1 MIKLLGNLVF
11 LGLLYGA
18 MLFADP
24 GARTTRNHRI
34 LAQRVGLAGIIS
46 VGAGTLII
54 TGGIDLSIGA
64 VVALTMTAV
73 GLLMT
78 RYAVHPALAM
88 LLVLALGALIG
99 LWHGVLVTYLRL
111 QPFIVTLCGLFIYRG
126 IARWL
131 ARDSTVGLGTEF
143 PELREFFDGD
153 VFNVPVHFV
162 ILLVLMLIVGVL
174 LHFSV
179 HGRYAFALGSNEN
192 AARYC
197 GVPTNLYKVLAY
209 VLCSTL
215 TAMYGILLLFKSNS
229 VQPNTTGSFLELYA
243 IAAAVI
249 GGCSLR
255 GGEGNVLGILMG
267 TCIITLLPTYVLF
280 MGIPST
286 LEYAIIG
293 GALLLGAFVD
303 EMLRR
308 YYAAR
313 KA

>member
-1 MIKLLGNLVF
+1 MIKIVGNLVF
-11 LGLLYGA
+11 LALLYGA
-18 MLFADP
+18 MLSADP
-24 GARTTRNHRI
+24 GARGAENHRL
-34 LAQRVGLAGIIS
+34 LAQRVGLNGVIS
-46 VGAGTLII
+46 LGAGALII
-54 TGGIDLSIGA
+54 TGGIDLSIGS
-64 VVALTMTAV
+64 VVALASTV
-73 GLLMT
+73 LGLLMT
-78 RYAVHPALAM
+78 RYAVNPWLAM
-88 LLVLALGALIG
+88 LAVLLLGAVIG
-99 LWHGVLVTYLRL
+99 LLHGLLVTYVRL
-111 QPFIVTLCGLFIYRG
+111 QSFIVTLCGLFIYRG

-131 ARDSTVGLGTEF
+131 ARDSTVGLGTGF
-143 PELREFFDGD
+143 AELKDFFNGEL
-153 VFNVPVHFV
+153 FGVPVHFL
-162 ILLVLMLIVGVL
+162 ILLALLLVVGVL

-197 GVPTNLYKVLAY
+197 GVRTNVYKVLAY

-215 TAMYGILLLFKSNS
+215 AAGYGVLLLFKSNA

-255 GGEGNVLGILMG
+255 GGDGNVLGILMG

-280 MGIPST
+280 QGIPST

-293 GALLLGAFVD
+293 TALLLGAFVD

-308 YYAAR
+308 YYTAR
-313 KA
+313 GA

>member
-18 MLFADP
+18 MLGADP
-24 GARTTRNHRI
+24 GARTSENHRI
-34 LAQRVGLAGIIS
+34 LSQRVGLAGIVS
-46 VGAGTLII
+46 LGAGILII

-64 VVALTMTAV
+64 VVALSETIL
-73 GLLMT
+73 GLCMVN
-78 RYAVHPALAM
+78 YGVYPALAVVIV
-88 LLVLALGALIG
+88 LVLGAVIG
-99 LWHGVLVTYLRL
+99 LFHGLLVTYVRL
-111 QPFIVTLCGLFIYRG
+111 QAFIVTLCGLFIYRG
-126 IARWL
+126 LARWA
-131 ARDSTVGLGTEF
+131 ARDSTVGLGTQFRDIKEF
-143 PELREFFDGD
+143 LNGELFGL
-153 VFNVPVHFV
+153 PVHF
-162 ILLVLMLIVGVL
+162 LVLLALMAVLGIV
-174 LHFSV
+174 LHYTT

-197 GVPTNLYKVLAY
+197 GVPTNRYKVLAY
-209 VLCSTL
+209 VLSSAL
-215 TAMYGILLLFKSNS
+215 AALYGVLNLFKSNA
-229 VQPNTTGSFLELYA
+229 VQPNTTGNFLELYA

-255 GGEGNVLGILMG
+255 GGEGNVLGIFMG

-293 GALLLGAFVD
+293 GALLLGAFID

-308 YYAAR
+308 YYTAR

>member
-11 LGLLYGA
+11 LGLLYGG
-18 MLFADP
+18 MLAADP
-24 GARTTRNHRI
+24 GARTWDNHRN
-34 LAQRVGLAGIIS
+34 LAERIGLAGIVS
-46 VGAGTLII
+46 LAAGTLII

-64 VVALTMTAV
+64 VVALTATV
-73 GLLMT
+73 FGI
-78 RYAVHPALAM
+78 
-88 LLVLALGALIG
+88 LLVKVAMHPTLAIFLVLLLGAGIG
-99 LWHGVLVTYLRL
+99 LFHGLLVTYVRL
-111 QPFIVTLCGLFIYRG
+111 QAFIVTLCGLFIYRG

-131 ARDSTVGLGTEF
+131 ARDSTLGLGTDF
-143 PELREFFDGD
+143 AGLKADFND
-153 VFNVPVHFV
+153 VVLALPVHFW
-162 ILLVLMLIVGVL
+162 ILLTLMVLVGIL

-179 HGRYAFALGSNEN
+179 HGRYAFALGSNEK
-192 AARYC
+192 AAQYC
-197 GVPTNLYKVLAY
+197 GVPTDRYKVLAY
-209 VLCSTL
+209 VFCSTL
-215 TAMYGILLLFKSNS
+215 TALYGVLNLFKSNA

-255 GGEGNVLGILMG
+255 GGEGNVLGIFMG

-308 YYAAR
+308 YYTAR